1 MTVPTGYDYVQY
13 EDGHS
18 IGYTYIQSPVTAFIC
33 DAFNYAAE
41 SQVSFA
47 FGGYVRSALYQG
59 EYTVADAFNQQSTG
73 ESAVDHSAGS
83 SLAVCD
89 LSGTQ
94 LAAICIFDAMCS
106 GVSKQGTPYGGA
118 GTLHTSGMRYHYTT
132 ADGKIS
138 CDVSSIE
145 VYFPELNEWKPLEY
159 DRAYRTSFTF
169 ESTQNLSGLM
179 PTITRT
185 AFGSAVPFA
194 PYNGATGEYLT
205 VPADNTSEEY
215 YRFWAP
221 YCQGQGILEGTD
233 YELKSWTALYYY
245 AASMDGTLSEQYA
258 PDRLVQTRYA
268 RR

>member
-1 MTVPTGYDYVQY
+1 M
-13 EDGHS
+13 
-18 IGYTYIQSPVTAFIC
+18 
-33 DAFNYAAE
+33 
-41 SQVSFA
+41 
-47 FGGYVRSALYQG
+47 
-59 EYTVADAFNQQSTG
+59 
-73 ESAVDHSAGS
+73 
-83 SLAVCD
+83 
-89 LSGTQ
+89 
-94 LAAICIFDAMCS
+94 
-106 GVSKQGTPYGGA
+106 
-118 GTLHTSGMRYHYTT
+118 
-132 ADGKIS
+132 
-138 CDVSSIE
+138 
-145 VYFPELNEWKPLEY
+145 EY

-185 AFGSAVPFA
+185 AFGNAVPFA

-205 VPADNTSEEY
+205 VPADNTSAFTFESTQNLSGLMPTITRTAFGNAVPFAPYNGATGEYLTVPADNTSVEY

-258 PDRLVQTRYA
+258 PHRLVQTRYA